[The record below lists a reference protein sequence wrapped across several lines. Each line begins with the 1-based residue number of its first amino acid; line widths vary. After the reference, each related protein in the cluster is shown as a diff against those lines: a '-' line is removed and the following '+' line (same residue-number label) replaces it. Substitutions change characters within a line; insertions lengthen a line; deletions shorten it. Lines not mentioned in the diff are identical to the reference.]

1 MNLINF
7 KNKKLRVLYPQ
18 FLLIVPLIGMSI
30 TEEVNWSLFDFII
43 MGALILSVSIGI
55 RFILNKTKNVK
66 NRIIYMGILGLLC
79 LLVWAELAI
88 GVFGTPFAGN

>member
-66 NRIIYMGILGLLC
+66 NRIIYLGIIGLIFFLI
-79 LLVWAELAI
+79 WAELAVGI
-88 GVFGTPFAGN
+88 FGTPFAGN

>member
-1 MNLINF
+1 MNLNNF

>member
-30 TEEVNWSLFDFII
+30 TEEVNWSLFDFFI

>member
-1 MNLINF
+1 M
-7 KNKKLRVLYPQ
+7 RVLYPQ

>member
-1 MNLINF
+1 
-7 KNKKLRVLYPQ
+7 
-18 FLLIVPLIGMSI
+18 
-30 TEEVNWSLFDFII
+30 

>member
-88 GVFGTPFAGN
+88 GVFGTPFAGY

>member
-43 MGALILSVSIGI
+43 MGALILFVSIGI